1 MRKTEIVKIKMQCL
15 FGQFQTQRGR
25 KKLNTSLS
33 APFHLF
39 LQNALSTVLYATT
52 SAMSSSSSS
61 SSSSAPGPATTVP
74 VMIPPALDTVY
85 LNGSLLASQTV
96 VNLKALCKCL
106 DPTGTLSG
114 LKTKTEW
121 ANRVLQL
128 LDALDTP
135 PLFYEE
141 KYHYFYSGHVAENE
155 EYVAN
160 INKMQDHY
168 TACVLKTE
176 EINKALED
184 IAAGGGTDSDP
195 DSDSEIA
202 VFAPIDMTN
211 LPPMPVAALRRTVTS
226 RQLKGKD
233 PAHPKTKSMPSKPQ
247 LTVVLS
253 SSEDEDSTSGGI
265 SPPHR
270 TKRSEAKATAKY
282 VVPPMTTGDAK
293 EQRIHAV
300 YRVSVKKKK
309 KKIRKHFPPH
319 THTLHYAHL
328 FVYICMYE

>member
-1 MRKTEIVKIKMQCL
+1 MFIWTISDPERKEKAEYEP
-15 FGQFQTQRGR
+15 FGPFSPFSSKRSLHSSLRYRFCNVFVFVFFFFLRSSTGHDRSSRDSSLLGYRVPQR
-25 KKLNTSLS
+25 
-33 APFHLF
+33 
-39 LQNALSTVLYATT
+39 
-52 SAMSSSSSS
+52 
-61 SSSSAPGPATTVP
+61 
-74 VMIPPALDTVY
+74 
-85 LNGSLLASQTV
+85 SLLASQTV

-184 IAAGGGTDSDP
+184 IA
-195 DSDSEIA
+195 E
-202 VFAPIDMTN
+202 V
-211 LPPMPVAALRRTVTS
+211 VA
-226 RQLKGKD
+226 
-233 PAHPKTKSMPSKPQ
+233 
-247 LTVVLS
+247 
-253 SSEDEDSTSGGI
+253 
-265 SPPHR
+265 
-270 TKRSEAKATAKY
+270 
-282 VVPPMTTGDAK
+282 
-293 EQRIHAV
+293 
-300 YRVSVKKKK
+300 
-309 KKIRKHFPPH
+309 
-319 THTLHYAHL
+319 
-328 FVYICMYE
+328 